1 MICVVRV
8 RYIIYS
14 VVRNLHTVHLTQTCT
29 GLHLPPHMT
38 VVVCGEI
45 YNALRVKYI
54 LDDFSGM
61 LTTHFYSNTEFN
73 LINV

>member
-1 MICVVRV
+1 MICIVRV

-14 VVRNLHTVHLTQTCT
+14 VVRNLYTVHLTQTCT
-29 GLHLPPHMT
+29 DLHLPPHMT
-38 VVVCGEI
+38 AAVCGKI

-61 LTTHFYSNTEFN
+61 LTPHFFSNPEFN